1 MSAEPAKRDVSGQ
14 TDIASALRKN
24 DATGAFQRNVSS
36 FRNFIEKDGKF
47 APESGKLSHV
57 CLLM

>member
-1 MSAEPAKRDVSGQ
+1 MSTGPVKRDVSGQ

-24 DATGAFQRNVSS
+24 DATGAFKRNVSS

-47 APESGKLSHV
+47 APEAGMLAHV
-57 CLLM
+57 SC